1 MDMLLFFRTIWRTS
15 CRTLRRRSAAS
26 LIALLLVG
34 WSSAANAFWALGMVP
49 GVYIPQSYY
58 KHGAVYTR
66 AIVLSQAGNPYYVE
80 YDSSGNEGREIAEK
94 TGQYERAQIVAGTYY
109 RSQLQRLADSKERYP
124 EHEELTAAAYRS
136 SSFTTAAGETIQ
148 KPSIS
153 PAALTVLV
161 RAQNNRYLK
170 DGSDL
175 LLLELPIKA
184 SVQPSAS
191 SQSILLSEAGDILH
205 QTANTI
211 AFRVGFF
218 GKDGKVETSKRRDFD
233 SQIYGKMPNVVVSMG
248 GFTPGGIAAT
258 DENGK
263 YSMNYFL
270 PPCPG
275 FTFEYTTPVYLEL
288 YYSRFNPRGNSMMPY
303 YLVRQDY
310 DFCNGLS
317 ALSMWATLAMTTS
330 ATFIKP
336 KFDFPVDLMVVD
348 GAASFANVKLDAKTA
363 YNPDTSDYAKTL
375 QNAYDFDGDEKPE
388 IIVPGK
394 KVKKEIDG
402 KEREVFVETA
412 VAEAEL
418 QGIYLSSRHSAKPAS
433 TEDTAPDF
441 TRLIDTTAD
450 FKDRG
455 MLQSITSE
463 DLRDTDI
470 YVFRESTGQL
480 VAERR
485 GLHENELYK
494 NYSGVDDKQGS
505 FRFTIQLRGSAEN
518 TYALSGRNGE
528 ANFNKWQSAGGFTE
542 EFQKRTANHLK
553 SGEQVRI
560 IAINR
565 PTGYMGSARINLN
578 ASLNGNLIDL
588 NQARIQLT
596 PPNLKIWA
604 ERKNKIEQGMT
615 RGEEKKQLIGN
626 EGAGLGS
633 DISIAIYS
641 DWRDQDGGPLPEAL
655 ADYGYTGRLA
665 KIVAANQLAPVGA
678 NNLSQFKI
686 KPGQQV
692 QVIQLPEKVLAKQH
706 LYLQVAG
713 QPENRNPDFATGNGQ
728 GILKY
733 RPSKYVPV
741 QVPLH
746 DEQASEIARQAYRKA
761 DKEKPELNL
770 KKPEPMYSWQYRPE
784 MQFSLYELNI
794 KEVRKIDAKNLV
806 DEVYQDKKPVLAS
819 SDKLLELF
827 YDLLRSEFSELEAWS
842 YKGNKELVLAVGEQE
857 ILVEIGKDKSIRFE
871 NLQHLKDLDVD
882 DYLSLR
888 MYANN
893 DSGNV
898 LLEWAFEYLSVLA
911 NEDEDFRDGNE
922 YYYISADNPTLELKS
937 ILAGYNSRREAIKK
951 TETVNWSVQGAGSVS
966 PATVSS
972 SDTGIFT
979 TLLSMPASAGSE
991 VQVSAKLL
999 GGDASAYF
1007 KKIIVVPGQPAA
1019 ISATLSG
1026 ALVAGGLGE
1035 IFADVYVTDKNG
1047 NPVVS
1052 GTAVD
1057 FSIDGQGKLSTD
1069 GAALVS
1075 GRARVRI
1082 SDAKLPGA
1090 DNYFIA
1096 RVEGV
1101 EQRVSFGVSA
1111 VTVTPEELGEV
1122 YENRIEELKVTLA
1135 GVDSKKVDLSGFSVK
1150 VSRGSIIDSV
1160 ARLDDEGKLVY
1171 RWHTGYIPG
1180 EAEVY
1185 YSDGS
1190 GWSNSQK
1197 YNVLKDPT
1205 SKIVDK
1211 RPLVLLSADS
1221 TGAEYVRV
1229 GGQRISLPISKQAN
1243 VQLNGAPGEVL
1254 TVRVGTNSAPNRVPI
1269 IKLRPG
1275 ELERSKF
1282 LSNGSVLAKSPGFR
1296 YQQGKYDDRPVA
1308 YNYKGYEITLTNPEM
1323 LYQAAAS
1330 GGISAQLDF
1339 AVEDVGLI
1347 FSWRDVLVVER
1358 GIGKYL
1364 IKWKTTADTYDIE
1377 EIPDASAGL
1386 DELLVQINGADFSVA
1401 IGGQSVTKVVPQEV
1415 LDSALAGIQIL
1426 GARSAELHSF
1436 SVALL
1441 NETPL
1446 LAVNET
1452 TTEVVDVQLDSQ
1464 GHGEFTI
1471 KALGN
1476 PQQGYQTVPVTV
1488 GAELLTVAIYTPQA
1502 IGEALAG
1509 LLELSEPSS
1518 DELTRVLALDVRDTS
1533 SFAVQANLAASLEA
1547 NTLLSNAEKIGA
1559 LLRVLA
1565 SLPEGEALVPHV
1577 DALERFSRDQS
1588 TPVFQHELVNV
1599 LARTIAARRYAD
1611 SSNSYK
1617 LALGLLVFAEMLPA
1631 YSDVANYIVR
1641 SISAREDLDLWL
1653 ATMAMPA
1660 NGWAFFSPPTPQ
1672 LEQSCTENVLYAQVN
1687 GVDTAPYNPCRLRGD
1702 NLALWVTSVTE
1713 EAMEYRIDPSNFM
1726 VFLRGVHV
1734 ALPEMSYGMRSALF
1748 QMAPNQLVTGY
1759 FDPTEF
1765 FVPKAQA
1772 ILPLIAVAAIRQV
1785 ARIAMQVGKKLG
1797 KNFVGNFIAFS
1808 LGKSNTRMH
1817 PFIFLL
1823 STGYV
1828 YENLCEEATCIQA
1841 PEASDKFWA
1850 LMRQLMVSMAF
1861 EVGKYQV
1868 EDTLKDNGGYQCRL
1882 LSFAHGNMYE
1892 MFSIAY
1898 YHLQSRVAGGK
1909 KIVNIDRVRKV
1920 PLYGKLG
1927 DINQEWIR
1935 RPDIELEGGSPTKT
1949 TWIELKSVQASQSYK
1964 TDRSEL
1970 PNKDEF
1976 LKRFPIMSG
1985 RVGGSSKQYHKQFV
1999 LDRIAAYGKVNG
2011 IPLEISKG
2019 YHWRFQHWKEGYVEV
2034 RTKGGGKKRLS
2045 RGYPMKTAAVGA
2057 SGTYLDML
2065 KEQFA
2070 KSPQRAD
2077 MYPVFGLEGEMSSG
2091 QLKTVFE
2098 NPLFDNM
2105 VGDADEY
2112 LLNEV
2117 VKQFLKEPSQIEDIK
2132 EAIKKANS
2140 VYEVYEEWAEY
2151 LSVAERLLGMDFEN
2165 EMVEDL
2171 VNKGRALAEEYAERN
2186 GYCKE
2191 DD

>member
-418 QGIYLSSRHSAKPAS
+418 QGIYLSSRHNAKPAS

-565 PTGYMGSARINLN
+565 PTGYMGSTRINLN

-784 MQFSLYELNI
+784 MQFSLYELNVADI
-794 KEVRKIDAKNLV
+794 RRRDSGENTSASIDMNSPALSSSVQLIEFLYTLLQSDFGQLAPVDLNGEREVVLALGA
-806 DEVYQDKKPVLAS
+806 DEVKVRVGADQSISFGNLEHLAS
-819 SDKLLELF
+819 
-827 YDLLRSEFSELEAWS
+827 
-842 YKGNKELVLAVGEQE
+842 
-857 ILVEIGKDKSIRFE
+857 
-871 NLQHLKDLDVD
+871 LQAEDF
-882 DYLSLR
+882 LSLR
-888 MYANN
+888 LYSNN
-893 DSGNV
+893 DVANI
-898 LLEWAFEYLSVLA
+898 LWEWAFDQMLVIPAATAGGEIIK
-911 NEDEDFRDGNE
+911 
-922 YYYISADNPTLELKS
+922 ISADDAFAGTELVEGLILTKREGTSEPAAVDWSVSGNATLGRYTETNTSGYFQTFLKLPTTVGATATVKAKFRKPSMLEVNSATYEVIPGKPHRISYQATGKTTISELGGVELDIRVFDRFNNKVADGTLIDIQAEDMVLSGSQETLDGKIRVTLKGKDVPGDKQVSISAGGVAENTTVRVHDVQLSVELADSLSVGGSTSVTVTAESDFGDLTGLPVQLSSLRGVLDKSDLVIEGDRASTILHAGDFAGDGKIVARLNNQLTSQPFNVRLPDGAIRVSNPLLVSSRIGELDPS
-937 ILAGYNSRREAIKK
+937 VLGASAQTQIQVAGNAG
-951 TETVNWSVQGAGSVS
+951 ETVNL
-966 PATVSS
+966 
-972 SDTGIFT
+972 D
-979 TLLSMPASAGSE
+979 LLNYLKPNLLPLASWG
-991 VQVSAKLL
+991 LY
-999 GGDASAYF
+999 GMD
-1007 KKIIVVPGQPAA
+1007 
-1019 ISATLSG
+1019 
-1026 ALVAGGLGE
+1026 AGGN
-1035 IFADVYVTDKNG
+1035 F
-1047 NPVVS
+1047 
-1052 GTAVD
+1052 
-1057 FSIDGQGKLSTD
+1057 
-1069 GAALVS
+1069 
-1075 GRARVRI
+1075 
-1082 SDAKLPGA
+1082 
-1090 DNYFIA
+1090 
-1096 RVEGV
+1096 
-1101 EQRVSFGVSA
+1101 
-1111 VTVTPEELGEV
+1111 
-1122 YENRIEELKVTLA
+1122 
-1135 GVDSKKVDLSGFSVK
+1135 
-1150 VSRGSIIDSV
+1150 
-1160 ARLDDEGKLVY
+1160 
-1171 RWHTGYIPG
+1171 
-1180 EAEVY
+1180 
-1185 YSDGS
+1185 
-1190 GWSNSQK
+1190 
-1197 YNVLKDPT
+1197 
-1205 SKIVDK
+1205 
-1211 RPLVLLSADS
+1211 
-1221 TGAEYVRV
+1221 
-1229 GGQRISLPISKQAN
+1229 
-1243 VQLNGAPGEVL
+1243 
-1254 TVRVGTNSAPNRVPI
+1254 
-1269 IKLRPG
+1269 
-1275 ELERSKF
+1275 
-1282 LSNGSVLAKSPGFR
+1282 
-1296 YQQGKYDDRPVA
+1296 
-1308 YNYKGYEITLTNPEM
+1308 
-1323 LYQAAAS
+1323 
-1330 GGISAQLDF
+1330 
-1339 AVEDVGLI
+1339 
-1347 FSWRDVLVVER
+1347 
-1358 GIGKYL
+1358 
-1364 IKWKTTADTYDIE
+1364 
-1377 EIPDASAGL
+1377 L
-1386 DELLVQINGADFSVA
+1386 DEEAGAVLESIGVQINGSGVTRQAKYADLTIGDQLRLAHDNRYEKSGDIGFTLAFNSATIKSATLAELPGSSLQVILTDDGRIKASVQLEDDSQVEVSASSVA
-1401 IGGQSVTKVVPQEV
+1401 AGQWHRLGVHVINGEIILQLDQQISRASLNAPLKIQTSAHSLIIGGDYRGHVNELALFDWSQSPVLRLANGEQQSTVQVAADGYATFTVVSHFSNLMSQRVSPNKS
-1415 LDSALAGIQIL
+1415 LLTSISSIL
-1426 GARSAELHSF
+1426 VAHAFAADGDDPSCTPVSTDDLIGSAEAFLKF
-1436 SVALL
+1436 IVDCKLQQKIRQAELRI
-1441 NETPL
+1441 ET
-1446 LAVNET
+1446 ASGFKET
-1452 TTEVVDVQLDSQ
+1452 TLAYIEYGTY
-1464 GHGEFTI
+1464 
-1471 KALGN
+1471 KALRTQINNAG
-1476 PQQGYQTVPVTV
+1476 QSMIYLAQCMDGVVTGSADSGV
-1488 GAELLTVAIYTPQA
+1488 GMLCDFVASLLLV
-1502 IGEALAG
+1502 G
-1509 LLELSEPSS
+1509 
-1518 DELTRVLALDVRDTS
+1518 DVRDFAIHGYYLFTGNME
-1533 SFAVQANLAASLEA
+1533 SFDQATYVFASLGIISTFAELTGVGVTLDAAIAGGKTAAKVMKGSKILSNMVGYLDRQVIHGASGKRLEAMNKVLPLLQVVALAAYEGGNIKDFLVAAVDSVDDFDDWVKYSYRLIEGKLANLDEGVTSTAETRLNYFVGLWVGAAHAAGIDLVSKSVREFAEILEKVQEIA
-1547 NTLLSNAEKIGA
+1547 IKGKVKQGDIAKFYTKVISQLNKAAEEAVDKSYPLSKYLSDIEHKEVPIAGLIKIAERLGA
-1559 LLRVLA
+1559 
-1565 SLPEGEALVPHV
+1565 
-1577 DALERFSRDQS
+1577 D
-1588 TPVFQHELVNV
+1588 
-1599 LARTIAARRYAD
+1599 
-1611 SSNSYK
+1611 
-1617 LALGLLVFAEMLPA
+1617 GLLVLRKSPCVPSTCRAMGASIEEFMGRFHTMGKYFPENADELQGFDKLIEQLSAFSKTDPLKPNMRLARSSAATVDLAARKAEELTAAGKKVEITGFEVDHGLGDRA
-1631 YSDVANYIVR
+1631 YDVVMKVDDVDIFVETKSWELFDEAKGYLSKQVTT
-1641 SISAREDLDLWL
+1641 ARESSRKLEGVTEPGQIVDDIIN
-1653 ATMAMPA
+1653 AIREP
-1660 NGWAFFSPPTPQ
+1660 GSKVRWAFSDPAMHARRMEFV
-1672 LEQSCTENVLYAQVN
+1672 EHVMEEIGKNKVAQEIIMRRAIP
-1687 GVDTAPYNPCRLRGD
+1687 GEKYID
-1702 NLALWVTSVTE
+1702 NLGKVEKAL
-1713 EAMEYRIDPSNFM
+1713 R
-1726 VFLRGVHV
+1726 
-1734 ALPEMSYGMRSALF
+1734 
-1748 QMAPNQLVTGY
+1748 
-1759 FDPTEF
+1759 
-1765 FVPKAQA
+1765 
-1772 ILPLIAVAAIRQV
+1772 
-1785 ARIAMQVGKKLG
+1785 
-1797 KNFVGNFIAFS
+1797 
-1808 LGKSNTRMH
+1808 
-1817 PFIFLL
+1817 
-1823 STGYV
+1823 
-1828 YENLCEEATCIQA
+1828 
-1841 PEASDKFWA
+1841 
-1850 LMRQLMVSMAF
+1850 
-1861 EVGKYQV
+1861 
-1868 EDTLKDNGGYQCRL
+1868 
-1882 LSFAHGNMYE
+1882 
-1892 MFSIAY
+1892 
-1898 YHLQSRVAGGK
+1898 
-1909 KIVNIDRVRKV
+1909 
-1920 PLYGKLG
+1920 
-1927 DINQEWIR
+1927 DI
-1935 RPDIELEGGSPTKT
+1935 LEG
-1949 TWIELKSVQASQSYK
+1949 I
-1964 TDRSEL
+1964 
-1970 PNKDEF
+1970 
-1976 LKRFPIMSG
+1976 
-1985 RVGGSSKQYHKQFV
+1985 
-1999 LDRIAAYGKVNG
+1999 
-2011 IPLEISKG
+2011 
-2019 YHWRFQHWKEGYVEV
+2019 
-2034 RTKGGGKKRLS
+2034 
-2045 RGYPMKTAAVGA
+2045 
-2057 SGTYLDML
+2057 
-2065 KEQFA
+2065 
-2070 KSPQRAD
+2070 
-2077 MYPVFGLEGEMSSG
+2077 
-2091 QLKTVFE
+2091 
-2098 NPLFDNM
+2098 
-2105 VGDADEY
+2105 
-2112 LLNEV
+2112 
-2117 VKQFLKEPSQIEDIK
+2117 
-2132 EAIKKANS
+2132 
-2140 VYEVYEEWAEY
+2140 
-2151 LSVAERLLGMDFEN
+2151 
-2165 EMVEDL
+2165 
-2171 VNKGRALAEEYAERN
+2171 
-2186 GYCKE
+2186 
-2191 DD
+2191 